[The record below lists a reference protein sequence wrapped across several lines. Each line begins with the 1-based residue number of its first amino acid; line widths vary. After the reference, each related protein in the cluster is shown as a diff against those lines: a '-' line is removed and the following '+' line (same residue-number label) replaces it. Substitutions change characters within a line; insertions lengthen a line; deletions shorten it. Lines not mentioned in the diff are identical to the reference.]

1 MITKKIQPNTVKIPF
16 NNKDN
21 KIKFH
26 NSDLN
31 ILEVNLIRIET
42 EEGIVGWGESFSYTS
57 WKSVRIIIED
67 IFTPLL
73 IRKKIQEPTNIKKV

>member
-1 MITKKIQPNTVKIPF
+1 MITKKIQPITVKIPF